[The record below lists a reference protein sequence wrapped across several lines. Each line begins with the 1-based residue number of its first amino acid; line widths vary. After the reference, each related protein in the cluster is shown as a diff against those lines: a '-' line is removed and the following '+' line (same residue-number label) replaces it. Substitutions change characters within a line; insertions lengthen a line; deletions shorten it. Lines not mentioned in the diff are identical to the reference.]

1 MKNNKMLKIY
11 VCGPTVYNHVHIGN
25 LRPILTFD
33 LILKAA
39 RELNYDFKF
48 IHNITDIDDK
58 IIEKAI
64 KENKNE
70 KEISNFFTNKYLEL
84 LNILNINT
92 ITNLEKVTDNLP
104 LIDNYINK
112 LVISKN
118 AYLDENQNVWFDVKK
133 NIKAYGNVSNQ
144 KLSNMIFEDKYK
156 AKKFEAD
163 FALWKQTNIGVQFN
177 SSFGMG
183 RPGWHTECVAL
194 IDKHFAEE
202 ELDFHGGGM
211 DLTFPHH
218 ENENIQHWALYNK
231 NLCKNWLR
239 TGQINLEGVK
249 MSKSLGNVILAK
261 DFLNKY
267 GPAILKLLFF
277 NSKITAPINITDELI
292 SNMQQIENKYKKFI
306 FKFFVDKLDVNID
319 NDNLINNKKY
329 TDILLSVYNQDFAK
343 YNFLVNELFKLI
355 NKENDIENKI
365 VLFKIF
371 NLFHSELTD
380 KNKYL
385 KHIEI
390 FKKWQEFLEQKEYSK
405 ADNLRQ
411 ILIDVNLI

>member
-25 LRPILTFD
+25 LRPVLTFD

-163 FALWKQTNIGVQFN
+163 FALWKQTNIGIQFN
-177 SSFGMG
+177 SSFGKG

-218 ENENIQHWALYNK
+218 ENENIQHWSLYNK

-306 FKFFVDKLDVNID
+306 FKFFVDKLDVNTD

-329 TDILLSVYNQDFAK
+329 NDILLSVYNQDFAK
-343 YNFLVNELFKLI
+343 YNFLINELFKLI

-411 ILIDVNLI
+411 ILIDANLI